1 VKGFTLI
8 EFVIVLLII
17 GVLASL
23 AIPAYCNYTVPA
35 EISRILVKA
44 EPLKKAIALYY
55 KKHNTMPSEE
65 DFAVEFK
72 ANSKDYLDLESVS
85 YQRYYDDS
93 AAIIYKFNRKLTDIS
108 FLERIH
114 HKTLV
119 LRVTTNANRA
129 LSWDCRGGDLPAQ
142 YRPKLCQP
150 EQHQHD

>member
-44 EPLKKAIALYY
+44 EPLKRAIALYY

-65 DFAVEFK
+65 DLAVEFQ
-72 ANSKDYLDLESVS
+72 AT
-85 YQRYYDDS
+85 
-93 AAIIYKFNRKLTDIS
+93 A
-108 FLERIH
+108 
-114 HKTLV
+114 
-119 LRVTTNANRA
+119 
-129 LSWDCRGGDLPAQ
+129 
-142 YRPKLCQP
+142 
-150 EQHQHD
+150 